1 MDILYTVDEKYL
13 QAIEELYYGELP
25 KALHLFNEIIN
36 TDPDYARAYYQLGH
50 CYYYQF
56 KNYQTAGFYFKK
68 CIELDAA
75 FPDVYEH
82 HLKLLITLKMDK
94 SVQQLAEK
102 AIGVPGV
109 CKASIYESLGL
120 YAEEH
125 QNFNLAKEQYRL
137 AAMVT
142 SCQTDHTLYEEHLK
156 RVRNKLKANNHIL
169 YTFEGN

>member
-25 KALHLFNEIIN
+25 KALQLFNEIVN

-68 CIELDAA
+68 CIELDAT

-82 HLKLLITLKMDK
+82 HLKLLITLKMHK

-102 AIGVPGV
+102 ALVVPGV

-120 YAEEH
+120 YAEEN
-125 QNFNLAKEQYRL
+125 QNFDLAREQYRL

-142 SCQTDHTLYEEHLK
+142 SSQADHTLYEEHLT
-156 RVRNKLKANNHIL
+156 RVAKKLKANDRIH
-169 YTFEGN
+169 YTFQG